1 VPWLSE
7 DGARRFLANRRRGVL
22 VTLKRSDGR
31 PQLSNVLYALIGNR
45 VRVSVT
51 DDRAKTANLRND
63 PRVSLHVSSDDFWTY
78 VVAEGVAE
86 LSPVAQ
92 TPGDETC
99 RRLLE
104 TYEAAAG
111 TAHPDP
117 EEFFQAMVDDHR
129 LEVSF
134 AIEYM
139 YPLAR

>member
-1 VPWLSE
+1 
-7 DGARRFLANRRRGVL
+7 
-22 VTLKRSDGR
+22 
-31 PQLSNVLYALIGNR
+31 
-45 VRVSVT
+45 
-51 DDRAKTANLRND
+51 
-63 PRVSLHVSSDDFWTY
+63 VSSDDFWTY

>member
-1 VPWLSE
+1 VPPLS
-7 DGARRFLANRRRGVL
+7 DDAAREFVATRNRGVL

-31 PQLSNVLYALIGNR
+31 PQLSNVLYGVIDGR

-51 DDRAKTANLRND
+51 TDRAKTANLRHD
-63 PRVSLHVSSDDFWTY
+63 PRVSLYVTSNDFWTY
-78 VVAEGVAE
+78 VVGEGTAD
-86 LSPVAQ
+86 LSPVAR

-104 TYEAAAG
+104 TYEAAARK
-111 TAHPDP
+111 AHPDP